1 MEDALAMMGTEV
13 FSFGFSESHPLSES
27 SPCISHS
34 KMLPLDQPTRA
45 SQTTRLECVRHSRR
59 PKSERLDPVSLLH
72 FFPKSS
78 LWVIFNISNS
88 LKENLPLLKITL
100 WRGVETLTFITW
112 LVSFFFFFSYWRE
125 FYHLGA
131 VTPDVLCWWQVLNS
145 NIDAIGSKR

>member
-72 FFPKSS
+72 FFPKKHIFTRARNQGTRFGKWIRKVHICNLPNAFCWEILHFTFDTATRNITSS
-78 LWVIFNISNS
+78 L
-88 LKENLPLLKITL
+88 LHPLFCS
-100 WRGVETLTFITW
+100 RELT
-112 LVSFFFFFSYWRE
+112 
-125 FYHLGA
+125 
-131 VTPDVLCWWQVLNS
+131 
-145 NIDAIGSKR
+145 K